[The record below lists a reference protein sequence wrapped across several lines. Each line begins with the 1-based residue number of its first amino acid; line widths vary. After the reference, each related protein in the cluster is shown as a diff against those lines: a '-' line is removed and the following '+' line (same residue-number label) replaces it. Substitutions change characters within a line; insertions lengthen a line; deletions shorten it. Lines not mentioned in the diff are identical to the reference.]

1 MGWPQKPEVGEMTEA
16 DVEKFVPRK
25 DYLKAEYGFTCDCE
39 RCKLE
44 AALPDSDDEGGGPIS
59 ASVFFFAT

>member
-1 MGWPQKPEVGEMTEA
+1 MTEA